1 MSISL
6 ADKVMRMAESD
17 IALLA
22 QEWEFHLRAKNLSPA
37 TIESYMEAVTLLDG
51 FLLSTGVS
59 EVAEIDQR
67 AIEKFLIWQS
77 ERVSPGSVLTRFR
90 ALRVFFNWLTE
101 DAEELERSPMSRMKE
116 PRGEQKPP
124 DVPADVDVSRMLR
137 AVTGKSFADRRDLA
151 LLRFMFDTGCR
162 VGEVVGLR
170 VADVDTKAGVA
181 IVYGKGRKSRVAPFG
196 AKTGAALL
204 AYQRERRK
212 HRLAESEMLFLGQRG
227 PMTYNSA
234 YRVVRDRAEAV
245 GLRLHPHQTRHWF
258 AHSWLRD
265 GGNEGDLRAIGG
277 WDSNLVMRRYGA
289 SAAAERAR
297 EAHRRAAPG
306 DRL

>member
-1 MSISL
+1 
-6 ADKVMRMAESD
+6 MRVPASD

-37 TIESYMEAVTLLDG
+37 TIESYTEAVGLLDA
-51 FLLSTGVS
+51 FLVGNGVTDLAS
-59 EVAEIDQR
+59 VERRD
-67 AIEKFLIWQS
+67 IEKFIIWQS

-90 ALRVFFNWLTE
+90 SLRVFFNWLTD
-101 DAEELERSPMSRMKE
+101 DAEELERSPMARMKE
-116 PRGEQKPP
+116 PKGERKPP
-124 DVPADVDVSRMLR
+124 AVPADDDIRRMLK
-137 AVTGKSFADRRDLA
+137 AISGKTFVDRRDLA

-170 VADVDTKAGVA
+170 VTDVDTKAGVA
-181 IVYGKGRKSRVAPFG
+181 IVYGKGRKSRVVPFG
-196 AKTGAALL
+196 AKTAQALL
-204 AYQRERRK
+204 AYQRERRR
-212 HRLAESEMLFLGQRG
+212 HRLAESEMLLLGQRG
-227 PMTYNSA
+227 PLTYNAA
-234 YRVVRDRAEAV
+234 YRVVRERAEAV
-245 GLRLHPHQTRHWF
+245 GLRLHPRQTRHWF